1 MEVLPE
7 GWADDDTMEHM
18 PGVKTAR
25 RALASQQENKESGE
39 TKIPNEAKL
48 QAMAVCDTSA
58 ALEQEQAALP
68 ERPKMFAAYVAEND
82 GSAGECL
89 EVVLKSEMDA
99 YLKKLGLV
107 NGREGDGE

>member
-1 MEVLPE
+1 
-7 GWADDDTMEHM
+7 
-18 PGVKTAR
+18 
-25 RALASQQENKESGE
+25 
-39 TKIPNEAKL
+39 
-48 QAMAVCDTSA
+48 
-58 ALEQEQAALP
+58 
-68 ERPKMFAAYVAEND
+68 MFAAYVAEND